1 MVGVASLVVGIVQ
14 LLLLSLVP
22 TVMIW
27 LVVDAGRIR
36 RAIGRKRGREAA
48 AAEDVVLPHGPPIE
62 EIASAIRRLAAEIE
76 AIPPGGTQAR
86 RDAAV
91 GAYDDALAAACRALD
106 VVDAVTG
113 APSAA
118 RDAARARVEHELALA
133 GLVIRGPQVA

>member
-27 LVVDAGRIR
+27 LAVDAGRIQAAVR
-36 RAIGRKRGREAA
+36 RRRSGTA
-48 AAEDVVLPHGPPIE
+48 AAEDVAVPHGLPIE

-76 AIPPGGTQAR
+76 AIPPGAPLAR

-106 VVDAVTG
+106 VVDALTTLPAG
-113 APSAA
+113 AD
-118 RDAARARVEHELALA
+118 RDGARAQVEHELALA